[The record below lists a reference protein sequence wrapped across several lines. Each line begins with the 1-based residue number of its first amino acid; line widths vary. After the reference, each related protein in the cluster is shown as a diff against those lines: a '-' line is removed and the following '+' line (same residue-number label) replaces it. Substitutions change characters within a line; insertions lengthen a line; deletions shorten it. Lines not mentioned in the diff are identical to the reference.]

1 MKKRGKLGSPL
12 RGEGGFTLIEVIVA
26 ISILT
31 IGLLAVAAMQSSA
44 IRGNNMGYRVTEST
58 TLAQD
63 RLEWLMMQDY
73 TDAALNAGTGK
84 TDPVGGAPAGYQ
96 INYDVADLGGFSG
109 KLITVTVRLR
119 EGVVTRVTELQSV
132 RPELL

>member
-1 MKKRGKLGSPL
+1 MKKRGHHRSPL
-12 RGEGGFTLIEVIVA
+12 HGEGGFTLIEVIVA

-44 IRGNNMGYRVTEST
+44 IRGNNLGYRVTEST

-84 TDPVGGAPAGYQ
+84 ADPVGGAPTGYQ

-119 EGVVTRVTELQSV
+119 EGVVTRVTQLQSV